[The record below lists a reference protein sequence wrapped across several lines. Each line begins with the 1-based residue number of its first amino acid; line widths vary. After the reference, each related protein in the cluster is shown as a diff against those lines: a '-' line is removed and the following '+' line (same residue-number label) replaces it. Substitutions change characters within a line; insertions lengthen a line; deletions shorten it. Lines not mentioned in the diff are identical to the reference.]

1 MAIDPHLNFS
11 PWKCALSSPCGN
23 VWMCTVVE
31 RPNFAADVTS
41 HLSSRE
47 WCDGSQRTFARSPL
61 GTGNPGEEEI
71 EEAVRRFACFQA
83 WRRQVHAKNW
93 ISDWQ
98 KQDWAYIRKEKDGF
112 GNSLWFSKLAW
123 LKISAI
129 LFILFNPFSFNT
141 VSHPKAHPR
150 EQDNNET

>member
-47 WCDGSQRTFARSPL
+47 WCDGSQRRFARSPHEWCR
-61 GTGNPGEEEI
+61 GWNPISRYSTDILITTNQIRDIPFWGSGRWFHGSYSLVMFSHESSERFLYSRRKHVQTLRRRRKPQDSSW
-71 EEAVRRFACFQA
+71 EAPQA
-83 WRRQVHAKNW
+83 ELRQ
-93 ISDWQ
+93 
-98 KQDWAYIRKEKDGF
+98 E
-112 GNSLWFSKLAW
+112 
-123 LKISAI
+123 
-129 LFILFNPFSFNT
+129 T
-141 VSHPKAHPR
+141 V
-150 EQDNNET
+150 TY